1 MTRASA
7 LSQRPDDLKF
17 IQQSVKL
24 KTSLSPRPIALSCW
38 VNVCMDPPGFSVWK
52 ENVVRNQ
59 RTSTNMAPEREAS
72 PDLQHYNLAIE
83 KASVGKEEATD
94 LVMVPSGFRLVV
106 GVLERLPCLS
116 D

>member
-1 MTRASA
+1 M
-7 LSQRPDDLKF
+7 LSFVIEPHW
-17 IQQSVKL
+17 SVVAYGL
-24 KTSLSPRPIALSCW
+24 LEGRLSY
-38 VNVCMDPPGFSVWK
+38 
-52 ENVVRNQ
+52 
-59 RTSTNMAPEREAS
+59 TTNMAPETEAS